1 MQAVDASHVGQ
12 CLGMF
17 LLRCLAVAGSDQNS
31 LGGGG
36 TGGDAPYDPNISGGG
51 YTGAVD
57 CRGAN
62 PADMY
67 DYDCYGVD
75 CSAPVGS
82 LDYDAQKCG
91 GSGRVPGLAYPKPK
105 P

>member
-1 MQAVDASHVGQ
+1 MLRSRFERLFSTALPPGYDAQKCG
-12 CLGMF
+12 
-17 LLRCLAVAGSDQNS
+17 
-31 LGGGG
+31 GGGG

-62 PADMY
+62 PDDMY